1 MDVKKKAHDFA
12 VKAYSNKYR
21 KAELDKPYVFHAIDV
36 ANKLKKYGFDDN
48 VVAAGYLHDVIEDT
62 EYTKKDILDMFGE
75 DITSLVMGATERDK
89 SLSWEER
96 KIDSIQRVRNLD
108 IRHKAIVACD
118 KISNIEDLRLKF
130 GKNGKEDF
138 SSFNRGKDK
147 KIWYWK
153 EIYKSLIMGED
164 ENLPMFLKLKK
175 NIEDISNISNVLAK
189 GYYPDIDVIDSN
201 LDTSKIARELHYKKN
216 EMLKIMSLVNNKK
229 SYVVE
234 FTGDNS
240 EEKSSMIYKLKTYF
254 MLSGFNVLV
263 VNDLNEVDNSI
274 DRINDFYDIV
284 LIDRAFFDKVTNM
297 YIMNKNGVINYS
309 QFNNYIYHSKKEIID
324 YIDMVV
330 VLKNKDDYCYNSSLY
345 KCINRYIDDTK
356 VIYSSNNYEITN
368 DDLLEISSIIID
380 NMRNKYLKQA
390 KETYIINAKKKVKK
404 NV

>member
-36 ANKLKKYGFDDN
+36 ANKLEKYGFDDN
-48 VVAAGYLHDVIEDT
+48 VVAAGYLHDIIEDT
-62 EYTKKDILDMFGE
+62 EYNEKDILDIFGE

-96 KIDSIQRVRNLD
+96 KIDSIHRVRNLD

-147 KIWYWK
+147 KVWYWK
-153 EIYKSLIMGED
+153 EIYKSLITGED

-189 GYYPDIDVIDSN
+189 GYYPDIDVIDSS

-216 EMLKIMSLVNNKK
+216 EMLKIMTLVNNKK

>member
-12 VKAYSNKYR
+12 IKAYSNKYR
-21 KAELDKPYVFHAIDV
+21 KAELDKPYFFHAIDV
-36 ANKLKKYGFDDN
+36 ANKLEKYGFDDN
-48 VVAAGYLHDVIEDT
+48 VVAAGYLHDIIEDT
-62 EYTKKDILDMFGE
+62 EYSEKDVLDMFGE

-108 IRHKAIVACD
+108 IRHKAIIACD

-147 KIWYWK
+147 KVWYWK
-153 EIYKSLIMGED
+153 EIYKSLITGED

-175 NIEDISNISNVLAK
+175 NIDDISNISNVLAK

-216 EMLKIMSLVNNKK
+216 EMLKIMTLVNNKK

-240 EEKSSMIYKLKTYF
+240 EEKSIMIYKLKTYF

-263 VNDLNEVDNSI
+263 VNDFNSIDNSI

-380 NMRNKYLKQA
+380 SMRNKYLKQA

>member
-12 VKAYSNKYR
+12 INAYSNKYR
-21 KAELDKPYVFHAIDV
+21 KAELDKPYFFHAIDV
-36 ANKLKKYGFDDN
+36 ANKLEKYGFDDN
-48 VVAAGYLHDVIEDT
+48 VVAAGYLHDIIEDT
-62 EYTKKDILDMFGE
+62 EYSEKDVLDMFGE

-153 EIYKSLIMGED
+153 EIYKSLITGED

-175 NIEDISNISNVLAK
+175 NIDDISNISNVLAK

-216 EMLKIMSLVNNKK
+216 EMLKIMTLVNNKK

-309 QFNNYIYHSKKEIID
+309 QFNNYIYHSKKKIID

-356 VIYSSNNYEITN
+356 VIYSSNNYKITN

-380 NMRNKYLKQA
+380 SMRNKYLKQA
-390 KETYIINAKKKVKK
+390 KQTYIINAKKKLTK